1 MQYFLRLTCDLPKIA
16 GKLTVGVWKIAKTNP
31 INIMYVCM
39 CVNQIYIYIFF
50 FFLVFIYQILQTN
63 ILRIVWQRVR
73 SIADEILELKWLRLH
88 YKVKKKVAVS
98 W

>member
-39 CVNQIYIYIFF
+39 CVNQIYIYIYIFF
-50 FFLVFIYQILQTN
+50 FGIYLPNSPNQHLKNCVAESKEYCWWDLGIEMVKIALQ
-63 ILRIVWQRVR
+63 
-73 SIADEILELKWLRLH
+73 S
-88 YKVKKKVAVS
+88 
-98 W
+98 